1 MAARKSATLG
11 SRSRGWQGVLVP
23 PRNEHG
29 SRPRPL
35 RRPLTLAP
43 LRERLSPEGARLVP
57 READARGERLK
68 PAAVAAVL
76 REGDAGLEVLLIRRA
91 PREGDP
97 WSGHMAFPGGRW
109 EPRDLHLLDTARRET
124 LEELGLDL
132 EAHGALLGRLPEV
145 RSPGHPRVPTVE
157 VTPYVFELR
166 GEPPPLTLAAG
177 EVAEALWAPL
187 EPMITQTSAITH
199 PWDYRPEAGGPT
211 ITLRFPAWDVEG
223 RTVWGM
229 TQRMLESLFELGG
242 W

>member
-1 MAARKSATLG
+1 MAGRLSTGARASSTGVGFGPA
-11 SRSRGWQGVLVP
+11 GWQSAPVP
-23 PRNEHG
+23 RA
-29 SRPRPL
+29 L
-35 RRPLTLAP
+35 RRPLTLEP
-43 LRERLSPEGARLVP
+43 LRARLSPEGARLAP
-57 READARGERLK
+57 RGEGLK

-76 REGDAGLEVLLIRRA
+76 REAPTGLEILLIRRA

-109 EPRDLHLLDTARRET
+109 EPHDRHLLDTAKRET
-124 LEELGLDL
+124 REELGLDL

-166 GEPPPLTLAAG
+166 GEPPALTLARG

-187 EPMITQTSAITH
+187 EPMITEASATTH
-199 PWDYRPEAGGPT
+199 PWDYRPEAGGPV
-211 ITLRFPAWDVEG
+211 ITLRFPAWDVGG
-223 RTVWGM
+223 RAVWGM